1 MILYPNAKLNL
12 GLQIVKKREDGFHE
26 LRTLFVPYLGLK
38 DILEVLPAKEL
49 KMFRYGLQYDG
60 KAMDNICVKAYYAL
74 EEDFHIPPVEIH
86 LYKKIPVGAGLGGGS
101 ADGSFTLIAL
111 NEIYKLGLTKE
122 QLAEYAAKI
131 GSDCPFFI
139 YNQPM
144 MASGRG
150 EILTPY
156 DFPMGQYKFE
166 VINPKIHITTAE
178 AYSKIITREKLKAMV
193 ANGEDISSLSKC
205 PANKLDTTLEE
216 ILSLDCNSW
225 KDLLINDFEPSTFE
239 RYPKLAEIKSE
250 LYAKGAI
257 YASLS
262 GSGSAMFGMFKR

>member
-12 GLQIVKKREDGFHE
+12 GLQIVRKREDGFHE
-26 LRTLFVPYLGLK
+26 LRTLFVPYFGLK

-49 KMFRYGLQYDG
+49 KMYRYGLAYDG
-60 KAMDNICVKAYYAL
+60 KAMDNICIKAYRAL
-74 EEDFHIPPVEIH
+74 EEDFAIPPVEIH

-111 NEIYKLGLTKE
+111 NEIYKLGLSKE
-122 QLAEYAAKI
+122 QLCKYAAKI

-150 EILTPY
+150 EILTQY
-156 DFPMGQYKFE
+156 DFLMEDYKFE

-178 AYSKIITREKLKAMV
+178 AYSKIIPRERLKSMV
-193 ANGEDISSLSKC
+193 AGGEDISSLTDC
-205 PANKLDTTLEE
+205 PIDKLDTSLEE
-216 ILSLDCNSW
+216 ILSLEPSSW
-225 KDLLINDFEPSTFE
+225 RELLINDFEPSTFE
-239 RYPKLAEIKSE
+239 RHPKLAEIKSD
-250 LYAKGAI
+250 LYSKGAI